1 LFQVIALEAKNET
14 GSAAAPSADV
24 VPYTPTVFRNT
35 NLKDWS
41 NKIEESRKFKIGSN
55 NNAFSSAASRF
66 EYIRILINGFITL
79 PVFAA
84 MTFEEL
90 FNPENGYGNF
100 QSLLNMVPVPCNHAG
115 FYLNEAKKAHLQSKF
130 LSSPVAATHATAS
143 PVAATHATAS
153 GGGLFTFGAQPS
165 A

>member
-1 LFQVIALEAKNET
+1 MESQLPTV
-14 GSAAAPSADV
+14 SVVAPSADV
-24 VPYTPTVFRNT
+24 VPYTPTVFKNT
-35 NLKDWS
+35 ILKDWS

-79 PVFAA
+79 PEFAQ

-90 FNPENGYGNF
+90 FDPLNGYGNF

-130 LSSPVAATHATAS
+130 LSSPVA
-143 PVAATHATAS
+143 S
-153 GGGLFTFGAQPS
+153 GAKTGGLFTFGAQSS